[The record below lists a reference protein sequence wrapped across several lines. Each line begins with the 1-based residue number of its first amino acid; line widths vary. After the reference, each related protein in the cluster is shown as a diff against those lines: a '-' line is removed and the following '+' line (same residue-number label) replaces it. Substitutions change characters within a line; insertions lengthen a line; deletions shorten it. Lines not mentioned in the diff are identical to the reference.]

1 MVAGGSNPSDW
12 LERGKD
18 EEFLKEFLFF
28 SFLYTVI
35 DVSERGWGAVER
47 LRKAR
52 ERFVS
57 LILNRKKF

>member
-1 MVAGGSNPSDW
+1 MVAGGSNPSGW

-35 DVSERGWGAVER
+35 DERGWGAVER